1 MKRPIYIWLAST
13 LTSPLASTLA
23 LAAALTV
30 IVSAHA
36 DFGPAVDVKVVRDAV
51 LNASLP
57 PGITPAPITVSDVA
71 VVGNF
76 ALATYHAG
84 TSVSQQ
90 GFCRQNGK
98 WSRIFA
104 GIGGTAD
111 LIQAGYPPEVAKTIV
126 KHLEE
131 SRGVDAIGRDPQSTA
146 DDRKMFGPEGIAAAT
161 EHFKQN
167 SRCDYIQ

>member
-1 MKRPIYIWLAST
+1 MKRRICIWLAST
-13 LTSPLASTLA
+13 LASA
-23 LAAALTV
+23 GALTV

-36 DFGPAVDVKVVRDAV
+36 DFGPAADVKTVRDAV
-51 LNASLP
+51 INASLP
-57 PGITPAPITVSDVA
+57 PGITPGPINVSDVA

-90 GFCRQNGK
+90 GFCRQHGK
-98 WSRIFA
+98 WTRIFA

-111 LIQAGYPPEVAKTIV
+111 LIQAGYPPDVVKTIV

-131 SRGVDAIGRDPQSTA
+131 SRGVDALGLDPQSSA